1 MIDTAMVQ
9 LIERLGSFG
18 LVAIVLIYF
27 LGKYERLFQ
36 HLERALNTNAQRLA
50 RIEMKLGILED
61 EKL

>member
-27 LGKYERLFQ
+27 LGKYERLFG
-36 HLERALNTNAQRLA
+36 HLEKALNINAQRLS